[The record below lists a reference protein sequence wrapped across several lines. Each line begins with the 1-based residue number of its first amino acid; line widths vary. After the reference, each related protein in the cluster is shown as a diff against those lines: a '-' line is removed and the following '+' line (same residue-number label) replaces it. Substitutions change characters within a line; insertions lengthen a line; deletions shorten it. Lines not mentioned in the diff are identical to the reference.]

1 MADKEIKT
9 IVDHIGRTVVGSV
22 TEETKN
28 TITIF
33 NPVIIHVQPDQQTG
47 QLQVQSFPYIFMEFL
62 KDKDRN
68 NWTFDKSSI
77 SVSDVQLDERIIT
90 QYENI
95 NNPQPPLTHEQGPG
109 EEPEVIKLFDDEE
122 EVPTTGTTNQP
133 GTTNAPGTSQRPG
146 TTNPPAGSSCC
157 SC

>member
-1 MADKEIKT
+1 MADKKIKT
-9 IVDHIGRTVVGSV
+9 IVDHIGRTVVGKV
-22 TEETKN
+22 TAETKSSL
-28 TITIF
+28 TLF

-62 KDKDRN
+62 KDKDKN

-77 SVSDVQLDERIIT
+77 SVSDVDLDERIIT

-95 NNPQPPLTHEQGPG
+95 NNPKPPIQEPQQGTG

-122 EVPTTGTTNQP
+122 EPELV
-133 GTTNAPGTSQRPG
+133 TSK
-146 TTNPPAGSSCC
+146 
-157 SC
+157 